1 MSIEYAEYAEYI
13 EYLEYI
19 EYIYSVCRLYR
30 VYKVFSLIGVT
41 LAVVMSWQY
50 NHSVL
55 WAIVHGCFG
64 WLYVFYAWMFK

>member
-1 MSIEYAEYAEYI
+1 MPSGWQDRNQETQDVLARFEKR
-13 EYLEYI
+13 
-19 EYIYSVCRLYR
+19 VCS
-30 VYKVFSLIGVT
+30 VFSLIGVA
-41 LAVVMSWQY
+41 LAASMSWQY